1 MKKKLLAL
9 SASLL
14 TLFALF
20 TSVSACFYVFYQ
32 PKEPKCLNE
41 K

>member
-1 MKKKLLAL
+1 MKKKLFGIF
-9 SASLL
+9 ASIF

-20 TSVSACFYVFYQ
+20 TSVSACFVLYYQ